1 MSDVLRHQIQREA
14 VNVAYRNRFKAF
26 TTSSDDVNHHHD
38 LRHQQQQSSGKVVAA
53 TSAAVAGI
61 PMIRLVVKEIAYNPT
76 VAFTSI
82 LPNLFYL
89 QIQLGKCMFVTDKL
103 NPTPHGPLRWPLN
116 NNLRTT
122 MMMTRFVP
130 VNDIQLL
137 DFQIELLDE
146 NPLDDDTQQHQQLV
160 SSSLVGR
167 GSITI
172 ENALGVNMGREMH
185 YEVSIY
191 NHHHQQQL
199 PQQQLT
205 QQSEDQQLPEQ
216 LEEVKKVK
224 VGSVS
229 VTLILDTDKAV
240 SELSADPINL
250 ETFEINLKKS
260 PVVQIDMTLDH
271 VMSDAGTTDERSK
284 NTNDQP
290 SEYSDYY
297 SSNDQSVRERI
308 VGGTNQPSTTTA
320 TTTVLVTHTRSNG
333 NNVLKDNSS
342 QNNSARAQAGLN
354 ASSDAGDRV
363 YSLRSLVRYVCMNEC
378 VHCSELI

>member
-53 TSAAVAGI
+53 TSSAAAAVAGI

-122 MMMTRFVP
+122 MMMTGFVP

-146 NPLDDDTQQHQQLV
+146 NPLDDDTQQHQQLA
-160 SSSLVGR
+160 SSLVGR

-191 NHHHQQQL
+191 NHQHQQQL
-199 PQQQLT
+199 PQQLPP
-205 QQSEDQQLPEQ
+205 QSEDQQLPEQ

-229 VTLILDTDKAV
+229 ITLILDTDKAV

-260 PVVQIDMTLDH
+260 SVVQIDMTLDH
-271 VMSDAGTTDERSK
+271 VMSDAGAIDERSK

-308 VGGTNQPSTTTA
+308 VGGTNQPTTK
-320 TTTVLVTHTRSNG
+320 TTVLVTHTRSNG
-333 NNVLKDNSS
+333 NNVLKDNSN
-342 QNNSARAQAGLN
+342 QNNSVRAQAGMN

-363 YSLRSLVRYVCMNEC
+363 YSLRSLVRYVCMMRC
-378 VHCSELI
+378 MHCSELI